1 MTVARLH
8 GEPDGPAA
16 ARERR
21 ATALAPE
28 GPALGH
34 AVVLEPGEGV
44 DPRREVDVRVPG
56 GAVVRA
62 RMAMPLPYEP
72 SAGDTVLVIGDAGGH
87 YVIGVLEGRG
97 RTVVELHGDVD
108 LRALGGVLRLQ
119 SDRGVRIDAPE
130 VEVLARRLR
139 TVADAV
145 VESVGSFRQRVR
157 ELLSVHAAQS
167 HTVVDGASVAQAKS
181 TTILSEE
188 KVTINGKAVHLG

>member
-1 MTVARLH
+1 MTVVRLH
-8 GEPDGPAA
+8 GEPDRGTSASHPAA
-16 ARERR
+16 SA
-21 ATALAPE
+21 
-28 GPALGH
+28 PALGP
-34 AVVLEPGEGV
+34 AVVLEPREGI
-44 DPRREVDVRVPG
+44 DPRREVDVRLG
-56 GAVVRA
+56 DGAVTRA

-72 SAGDTVLVIGDAGGH
+72 CAGDTVLVIGDAGGH

-97 RTVVELHGDVD
+97 RTVVEMHGDVD

-119 SDRGVRIDAPE
+119 SDRGVHIDAPE

-139 TVADAV
+139 TVADTV
-145 VESVGSFRQRVR
+145 VQTVGSLRQRVT

-167 HTVVDGASVAQAKS
+167 HSVVDGASVAQAKS